1 MKKNIKTELETY
13 CELYWWNMG
22 KKTLSFKG
30 DLGDLLKEQNIT
42 FTKRKTE
49 IDGIFTFYFKS
60 AYGISF
66 KTRGLMHDFTN
77 LAKKAIQMELV
88 RMGDK
93 SQLYVAG
100 VWRSTVNVNY

>member
-1 MKKNIKTELETY
+1 
-13 CELYWWNMG
+13 MG

-30 DLGDLLKEQNIT
+30 NLGDLLKEQNIS

-49 IDGIFTFYFKS
+49 TEGVFKFSFKS

-66 KTRGLMHDFTN
+66 ITTGLMHDFPH
-77 LAKKAIQMELV
+77 LAKQAIQMELV

-100 VWRSTVNVNY
+100 TWRPTVTVNA